1 MCKGIEGYAENF
13 ADKKLRKQQDE
24 IIKKHLYLLGNGTL
38 SIEEVAEMCNT
49 SVEHVEKVREELEE
63 EMIPV

>member
-24 IIKKHLYLLGNGTL
+24 IIKSMLM
-38 SIEEVAEMCNT
+38 EEDISLEKIARWCKT
-49 SVEHVEKVREELEE
+49 TVEHVEKVREELEE
-63 EMIPV
+63 EKVSVY